1 MFVHTVLCVV
11 LEPLEYLT
19 MLLMGFSNDHP
30 NYSKWPPLMNLLNFP
45 YSAIIW
51 VLQYLTTLLW
61 GESPRIQII
70 YARRGY
76 ASLHE
81 WQQKEPGEVQYLRAV
96 IDQTICLVY
105 ERHQYPLEQ

>member
-1 MFVHTVLCVV
+1 
-11 LEPLEYLT
+11 
-19 MLLMGFSNDHP
+19 
-30 NYSKWPPLMNLLNFP
+30 MNLLNFP

-105 ERHQYPLEQ
+105 ERHQYPLEQWDQKLFTIGDRRRPPEERRRLASEFMVIHGISFGL